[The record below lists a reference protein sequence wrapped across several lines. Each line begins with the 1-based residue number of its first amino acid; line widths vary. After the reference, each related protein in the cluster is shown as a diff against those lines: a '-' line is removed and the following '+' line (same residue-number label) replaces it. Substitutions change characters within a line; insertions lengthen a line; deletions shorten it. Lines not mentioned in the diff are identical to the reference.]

1 MLALLLTLCTVFSGQ
16 TKGLGLIPMPNS
28 VRENVGKFNV
38 GKEVSLCIS
47 SEVTDFNAQLLD
59 SIFREG
65 LGANVNR
72 VALCDDADFHVI
84 LKPSLQREEYNLLVT
99 PHGIRLEG
107 GSNAGVYYGL
117 MTFGQIVASE
127 SGSGKIA
134 CVEILDSPRYAYRA
148 LMIDPARQFLPIEE
162 VMHFVDLMSRFKYN
176 VLQLHLTDDQGWR
189 IEIKSHPELTQSG
202 AYYTQDELKTLVAYA
217 AERNVEIVPEIDIPG
232 HTAAFLY
239 AHPELM
245 CEHNDSLQIE
255 LGKTVNLMLCASK
268 SKVYEIYDDIIGE
281 IASVFPSELI
291 HLGGDESAISANWEM
306 CTADSILVENL
317 GFDSST
323 ELMAYF
329 FNKIFGSVRK
339 NGKRPMMWCELD
351 NIYMP
356 ATKYFFEYPQDV
368 TLVTWRNG
376 LTPKCIELT
385 ERSGNRLIMSPGE
398 YTYLDYPQYKNDFPE
413 FNNWGMPI
421 TTLEQVYSFD
431 PSYGEE
437 HPMIYG
443 VMGTLW
449 AEAIPDI
456 NRLTYMAYPRALAL
470 AEAGWS
476 QSQCKDWISFKERL
490 VPVLSALMQDGI
502 SFRVP
507 FEIYGQK
514 HVDRK

>member
-16 TKGLGLIPMPNS
+16 TKGLGLIPMPNF

-47 SEVTDFNAQLLD
+47 SEVTNFNAQLLD

-245 CEHNDSLQIE
+245 CEHNDSLQI
-255 LGKTVNLMLCASK
+255 
-268 SKVYEIYDDIIGE
+268 DDI
-281 IASVFPSELI
+281 LL
-291 HLGGDESAISANWEM
+291 H
-306 CTADSILVENL
+306 
-317 GFDSST
+317 
-323 ELMAYF
+323 
-329 FNKIFGSVRK
+329 
-339 NGKRPMMWCELD
+339 
-351 NIYMP
+351 
-356 ATKYFFEYPQDV
+356 
-368 TLVTWRNG
+368 
-376 LTPKCIELT
+376 
-385 ERSGNRLIMSPGE
+385 
-398 YTYLDYPQYKNDFPE
+398 
-413 FNNWGMPI
+413 
-421 TTLEQVYSFD
+421 
-431 PSYGEE
+431 
-437 HPMIYG
+437 
-443 VMGTLW
+443 
-449 AEAIPDI
+449 
-456 NRLTYMAYPRALAL
+456 
-470 AEAGWS
+470 
-476 QSQCKDWISFKERL
+476 
-490 VPVLSALMQDGI
+490 
-502 SFRVP
+502 
-507 FEIYGQK
+507 
-514 HVDRK
+514 